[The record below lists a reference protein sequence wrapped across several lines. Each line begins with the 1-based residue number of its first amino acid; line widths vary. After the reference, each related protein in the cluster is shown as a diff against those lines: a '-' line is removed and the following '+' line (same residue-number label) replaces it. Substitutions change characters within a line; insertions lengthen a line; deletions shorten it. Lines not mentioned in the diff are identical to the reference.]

1 MEYPQKLD
9 NSKDPTFNFW
19 QRTMHYKILTDIQD
33 MLTDK
38 AKAVYIIS
46 RCKGKAA
53 EHLKPAL
60 RTGIYNKDPEGL
72 MAFL

>member
-1 MEYPQKLD
+1 MP
-9 NSKDPTFNFW
+9 
-19 QRTMHYKILTDIQD
+19 
-33 MLTDK
+33 TDK

-53 EHLKPAL
+53 EHLRLAL
-60 RTGIYNKDPEGL
+60 RTGIYNENPEGL